1 MTTLAIDIGGT
12 KIAAAVCDE
21 NDAITHR
28 WRVPT
33 PMDAD
38 AINHHIANIYHEAVA
53 AGHDDIQAIGI
64 SAAGNVGADR
74 RTLTFAAN
82 IPAWINYDLSE
93 HIGAL
98 IDHAVPVVVENDA
111 NCAGWGEYVHGA
123 GQGSSNM
130 VALTVGTGL
139 GGAIVIDGRLY
150 RGSFGMAAEL
160 GHLPMV
166 PDGDTCGCGLRGCAE
181 RYTSGSALERF
192 AKSAVRRRP
201 QDAGRLMEL
210 CGGDVDKLEGPMVS
224 QAAQEG
230 DVLGL
235 YAFGKIGE
243 WLGRAMAATAAVL
256 DPDVFVI
263 GGGVVAVGDILLEPA
278 RYNYQRFLEGSAY
291 RGHASSSTARR
302 IPWPREHRR
311 RHRRAG
317 RRPDRRRQPGTALR
331 RAMRDDDQ
339 TQSRRVQH
347 PNMDRTRAYGF

>member
-201 QDAGRLMEL
+201 QDAERLMEL

-243 WLGRAMAATAAVL
+243 WLGRAIQLPAV
-256 DPDVFVI
+256 P
-263 GGGVVAVGDILLEPA
+263 GG
-278 RYNYQRFLEGSAY
+278 Q
-291 RGHASSSTARR
+291 R

-347 PNMDRTRAYGF
+347 PNMNRTRAYGF

>member
-21 NDAITHR
+21 NDSIIQR

-38 AINHHIANIYHEAVA
+38 AINQHIAEVYREAVA
-53 AGHDDIQAIGI
+53 AGHTDIEAVGI
-64 SAAGNVGADR
+64 SAAGNVSADR
-74 RTLTFAAN
+74 KTLTFSAN

-93 HIGAL
+93 HVGAL
-98 IDHAVPVVVENDA
+98 IDHAVPVIVENDA
-111 NCAGWGEYVHGA
+111 NCAGWGEFVHGA

-139 GGAIVIDGRLY
+139 GGAIVINGQL
-150 RGSFGMAAEL
+150 
-160 GHLPMV
+160 H
-166 PDGDTCGCGLRGCAE
+166 CGCGLRGCAE
-181 RYTSGSALERF
+181 RYTSGTSLENF

-201 QDAGRLMEL
+201 QDAKRLLEL
-210 CGGDVDKLEGPMVS
+210 CGGDITKLEGPMVS

-243 WLGRAMAATAAVL
+243 WLGRTMAAVSAVL
-256 DPDVFVI
+256 DPDLFVI

-291 RGHASSSTARR
+291 RGHAKIVAATAGQD
-302 IPWPREHRR
+302 
-311 RHRRAG
+311 AG
-317 RRPDRRRQPGTALR
+317 LIGAANLALR
-331 RAMRDDDQ
+331 
-339 TQSRRVQH
+339 
-347 PNMDRTRAYGF
+347 

>member
-21 NDAITHR
+21 NDSIIQR

-38 AINHHIANIYHEAVA
+38 AINQHIAEVYREAVA
-53 AGHDDIQAIGI
+53 AGHTDIEAIGI
-64 SAAGNVGADR
+64 SAAGNVSADR
-74 RTLTFAAN
+74 KTLTFSAN

-93 HIGAL
+93 HVGAL

-139 GGAIVIDGRLY
+139 GGAIVINGQLY
-150 RGSFGMAAEL
+150 R
-160 GHLPMV
+160 
-166 PDGDTCGCGLRGCAE
+166 GLRGCAE
-181 RYTSGSALERF
+181 RYTSGTSLENF

-201 QDAGRLMEL
+201 QDAKRLMEL
-210 CGGDVDKLEGPMVS
+210 CGGDISKLEGPMVS

-243 WLGRAMAATAAVL
+243 WLGRTMAAVSAVL
-256 DPDVFVI
+256 DPDLFVI

-291 RGHASSSTARR
+291 RGHAKIRR
-302 IPWPREHRR
+302 PRR
-311 RHRRAG
+311 RPHRC
-317 RRPDRRRQPGTALR
+317 RQPGSALTMPLR
-331 RAMRDDDQ
+331 QRGVSLMVSHGRCHG
-339 TQSRRVQH
+339 SLPR
-347 PNMDRTRAYGF
+347 

>member
-201 QDAGRLMEL
+201 QDAERLMEL

-256 DPDVFVI
+256 DPD
-263 GGGVVAVGDILLEPA
+263 ILLEPA

-291 RGHASSSTARR
+291 RGHASIVAATAGQD
-302 IPWPREHRR
+302 
-311 RHRRAG
+311 AG
-317 RRPDRRRQPGTALR
+317 LIGAANLALR
-331 RAMRDDDQ
+331 
-339 TQSRRVQH
+339 
-347 PNMDRTRAYGF
+347 

>member
-21 NDAITHR
+21 NDSIIQR

-38 AINHHIANIYHEAVA
+38 AINQHIAEVYREAVA
-53 AGHDDIQAIGI
+53 AGHSRYRGHRHLRRRQRERRPQDAHLLRQHPGLDQLRPVRARRR
-64 SAAGNVGADR
+64 ADR
-74 RTLTFAAN
+74 
-82 IPAWINYDLSE
+82 P
-93 HIGAL
+93 
-98 IDHAVPVVVENDA
+98 AVPVVVENDA

-139 GGAIVIDGRLY
+139 GGAIVINGQLY

-166 PDGDTCGCGLRGCAE
+166 PDGDHCGCGLRGCAE
-181 RYTSGSALERF
+181 RYTSGTSLENF

-201 QDAGRLMEL
+201 QDAKRLMEL
-210 CGGDVDKLEGPMVS
+210 CGGDITKLEGPMVS

-243 WLGRAMAATAAVL
+243 WLGRTMAAVSAVL
-256 DPDVFVI
+256 DPDLFVI
-263 GGGVVAVGDILLEPA
+263 GGGVVTVGDILLEPA

-291 RGHASSSTARR
+291 RGHAKIVAATAGQD
-302 IPWPREHRR
+302 
-311 RHRRAG
+311 AG
-317 RRPDRRRQPGTALR
+317 LIGAANLALR
-331 RAMRDDDQ
+331 
-339 TQSRRVQH
+339 
-347 PNMDRTRAYGF
+347 

>member
-111 NCAGWGEYVHGA
+111 
-123 GQGSSNM
+123 
-130 VALTVGTGL
+130 TV
-139 GGAIVIDGRLY
+139 RSY
-150 RGSFGMAAEL
+150 AAETFRDL
-160 GHLPMV
+160 GFETAEASDASAALAILAANRPITLLFTDVGLPGMNGHELAAEALA
-166 PDGDTCGCGLRGCAE
+166 PGL
-181 RYTSGSALERF
+181 
-192 AKSAVRRRP
+192 V
-201 QDAGRLMEL
+201 
-210 CGGDVDKLEGPMVS
+210 
-224 QAAQEG
+224 
-230 DVLGL
+230 
-235 YAFGKIGE
+235 
-243 WLGRAMAATAAVL
+243 
-256 DPDVFVI
+256 
-263 GGGVVAVGDILLEPA
+263 
-278 RYNYQRFLEGSAY
+278 
-291 RGHASSSTARR
+291 
-302 IPWPREHRR
+302 
-311 RHRRAG
+311 
-317 RRPDRRRQPGTALR
+317 
-331 RAMRDDDQ
+331 
-339 TQSRRVQH
+339 
-347 PNMDRTRAYGF
+347 